1 MATGRII
8 QIAGGATHSLVLLD
22 DGTIKCWGDN
32 THKQRTDQDFSGI
45 GRRAVQIAAGG
56 YSSFALLDD
65 GTVKSWGFYKE
76 DKSYLAEGRKIIQIA
91 CGSSHLLALLDD
103 RTVRGTYWPAFSGSV
118 SHPPDDRNANQN
130 FLGEGRRITQITCGA
145 RHSLAILDDGTARGW
160 GDNGHGQAPRYLSF
174 LLPIP
179 ISIKEKDDSNTIR
192 ISLSPYNKK
201 YLKYKQKYIALKAQS
216 NLV

>member
-1 MATGRII
+1 MEGPLNV
-8 QIAGGATHSLVLLD
+8 IADTFLRLLCHDVSSLLV
-22 DGTIKCWGDN
+22 GKKAANVVSNSESDN
-32 THKQRTDQDFSGI
+32 AYDSL
-45 GRRAVQIAAGG
+45 
-56 YSSFALLDD
+56 Y
-65 GTVKSWGFYKE
+65 
-76 DKSYLAEGRKIIQIA
+76 
-91 CGSSHLLALLDD
+91 LALLDD
-103 RTVRGTYWPAFSGSV
+103 RTVWGTFWPAFSGSV